1 MSSLESTFAELR
13 ARLKSV
19 DRLEPARAD
28 PLYHVVHPP
37 EQTAELMR
45 ALPRWRVP
53 LQQDGWQVRIHSL
66 ADAMWSVIDAS
77 GRWDDWLEQEPD
89 AEPGEIIG
97 AVRDALQTKAQAS
110 AQASGQAS
118 GHASAQAAAGL
129 PQAIKQLVSRA
140 SPDTVLLLTDA
151 ALLHPFFRVRSIED
165 WVRDALTCPAV
176 FFYPGT
182 KHGQFGLRFLGFY
195 EVDPNYRSNIIGG
208 AGA

>member
-19 DRLEPARAD
+19 DRLDPTRAD
-28 PLYHVVHPP
+28 PLYHVVHAP

-53 LQQDGWQVRIHSL
+53 LQQDGWQVQIHSL
-66 ADAMWSVIDAS
+66 ADVMWSVIDAS
-77 GRWDDWLEQEPD
+77 NRWEDWLEQEPD
-89 AEPGEIIG
+89 AEPAEIIG
-97 AVRDALQTKAQAS
+97 AVRDALQSKGQTKGPA
-110 AQASGQAS
+110 G
-118 GHASAQAAAGL
+118 AGL
-129 PQAIKQLVSRA
+129 PRAVKQLFSSA

-151 ALLHPFFRVRSIED
+151 ALLHPFFRVRAIED
-165 WVRDALTCPAV
+165 LVRDALVCPVV

-195 EVDPNYRSNIIGG
+195 EVDPNYRSNIIGSSG
-208 AGA
+208 A